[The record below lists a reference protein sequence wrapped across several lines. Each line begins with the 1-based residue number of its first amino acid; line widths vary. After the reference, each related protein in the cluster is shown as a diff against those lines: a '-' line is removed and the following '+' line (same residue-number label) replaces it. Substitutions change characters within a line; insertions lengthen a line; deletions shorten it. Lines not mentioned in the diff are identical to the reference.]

1 MTMVPKIVL
10 VFELRK
16 NKHPSY
22 LFGMIPKAL
31 STGTIS
37 NQNNIPLFSFKHEYL
52 RISLFPSIFIE
63 WSKIHNDIGKSKSV
77 SASKKKI
84 LIFVRSSPNSTFNVH
99 KPHGI
104 KLLARLRVGLSHSH
118 EHKFRH
124 NFLIL
129 TYILHYIL
137 YFFRLRTIRP
147 LPFFYLDFS
156 DLH

>member
-1 MTMVPKIVL
+1 
-10 VFELRK
+10 
-16 NKHPSY
+16 
-22 LFGMIPKAL
+22 MIPKAL
-31 STGTIS
+31 STGTTS

-52 RISLFPSIFIE
+52 RISLFPSIVIE

-104 KLLARLRVGLSHSH
+104 KLLARLRVGLNHSH

-129 TYILHYIL
+129 T
-137 YFFRLRTIRP
+137 
-147 LPFFYLDFS
+147 
-156 DLH
+156 